1 MGKRMEP
8 SPERR
13 AEWEEGKRELQER
26 IDWHL
31 ARRRELFERRER
43 RRRRLRHISFGLLG
57 RG

>member
-8 SPERR
+8 SPEQR
-13 AEWEEGKRELQER
+13 AEWEEGRRLLRER

-31 ARRRELFERRER
+31 ARRRQLFERRER
-43 RRRRLRHISFGLLG
+43 RRRWLRQISFGLLG

>member
-26 IDWHL
+26 IDLHL
-31 ARRRELFERRER
+31 ARRREVAERLER
-43 RRRRLRHISFGLLG
+43 RRRRLQQLSFGLLG